1 MEDISKSWDEL
12 DPAKLIVSSMCS
24 GNTRYFDHPNWSGL
38 HGRMGT
44 FRWGTGPVG
53 DWDSREAVR
62 NMAMENRMLW
72 KLCVHVLHGLWV
84 SFSIAG
90 IVYWHSISLAIWQK
104 TWRPPKIL
112 LDPVTNVI
120 VHVPFVTACSRV
132 HWVSET
138 FLVRL
143 HEVLLLLWLG
153 QRKHCSA
160 SGPTYHGGRGV
171 AASGFSSHCLVGNI
185 WKPWVVRIVRLWL
198 LGSSGCPVF
207 FLKHIRITYIYN
219 YIYIYKLSY

>member
-1 MEDISKSWDEL
+1 MVFGSAFQLQEL
-12 DPAKLIVSSMCS
+12 FIGTVYPLQS
-24 GNTRYFDHPNWSGL
+24 GRRDGGPRRFCWS
-38 HGRMGT
+38 
-44 FRWGTGPVG
+44 
-53 DWDSREAVR
+53 
-62 NMAMENRMLW
+62 
-72 KLCVHVLHGLWV
+72 
-84 SFSIAG
+84 
-90 IVYWHSISLAIWQK
+90 
-104 TWRPPKIL
+104 PKVT
-112 LDPVTNVI
+112 DFPVTNVI

-207 FLKHIRITYIYN
+207 FLKHIRITVYITHIYIII
-219 YIYIYKLSY
+219 YIYIILNMIFAG